1 MDGVNIWEN
10 AGWTVQARNIIEALK
25 KFPESSKIILV
36 LRHSH
41 RNNPTASEKMHEL
54 KLTPQGHQIA
64 KIFGQKL
71 PLSRTIRLFH
81 SVVDRCQETAE
92 DILTGFE
99 SVGGKGTLNGALTPL
114 FHAGTAPKFF
124 LNIFKN
130 ESPLEFMYRWAVGF
144 YSPDI
149 IAPFQSYCQT
159 AAEVIWKGIN
169 DAQESGIDIHITH
182 DIFLIALRYGWF
194 GLPPDQEWIPFFG
207 GVAFDL
213 TENEIKLFDKDRFLS
228 IPNPYWWKS
237 KISPGK

>member
-1 MDGVNIWEN
+1 MEGVNIWEN
-10 AGWTVQARNIIEALK
+10 ASWTVQARNIIKAVK
-25 KFPESSKIILV
+25 QFPESSKIIV
-36 LRHSH
+36 ILRHSH
-41 RNNPTASEKMHEL
+41 RNNPKESEKMHEL

-71 PLSRTIRLFH
+71 PLSRKIRLFH

-124 LNIFKN
+124 LNVFKN
-130 ESPLEFMYRWAVGF
+130 ESPIEFIFRWAVGF
-144 YSPDI
+144 YSPDTI
-149 IAPFQSYCQT
+149 TPFQSYCQN
-159 AAEVIWKGIN
+159 AAEIIWKRVN

-194 GLPPDQEWIPFFG
+194 GLPPDQEWIPFLG
-207 GVAFDL
+207 GVAFVL
-213 TENEIKLFDKDRFLS
+213 TENDINLFDKDRFFS

-237 KISPGK
+237 KISPRQ